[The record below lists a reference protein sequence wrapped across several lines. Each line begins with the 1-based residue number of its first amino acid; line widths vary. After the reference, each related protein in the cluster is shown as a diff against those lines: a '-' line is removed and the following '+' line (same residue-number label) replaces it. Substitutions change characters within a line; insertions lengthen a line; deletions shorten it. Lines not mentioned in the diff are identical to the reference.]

1 MQAAPLLMPAH
12 ICAGTG
18 PMPAHICAG
27 TRLKTAHICAGTGCR
42 CGMEI
47 VELRNINKQLVAD
60 KIELQV
66 RTGPAGALAEMVW
79 RLLRQPCYRC
89 KYYKHCKG
97 PPRQRRRLRLLV
109 CLCADASEWP

>member
-1 MQAAPLLMPAH
+1 
-12 ICAGTG
+12 
-18 PMPAHICAG
+18 
-27 TRLKTAHICAGTGCR
+27 
-42 CGMEI
+42 MEI

-97 PPRQRRRLRLLV
+97 PPRQRWRLRLLV
-109 CLCADASEWP
+109 CLAPMRQSGRNGLLLWDSA